1 MCRSEEDLQRDRE
14 EERGRRASL
23 LGVVSGR
30 AGAGRAEGRACVHKR
45 VCVHKCACT
54 GMHRCA
60 CHLCARVHARTG
72 VCTQAGCAHKGT
84 CTWGARGVCLC
95 VRVSVHM
102 EGARTGVH
110 ARRACARARDM
121 HEWVCLR
128 KRGVHI
134 RTGGCLCACAWGG
147 TCTLV
152 NAWGGCICVHQ
163 MYVRGVCVHASVST
177 HALPTFPSAPPI
189 ADGQSPRVTPD
200 PARHGHVPNVPWAAG
215 PLSRPTGV
223 GVPQPGSPRTARG
236 DEQQL
241 RGQQPGV
248 CSPVVPRL
256 HPVQPHICSPC
267 SPTFAP
273 TARQPRVC
281 TLVLHPMQPHIFTLC
296 TLVFAPRAAPLLHPV
311 HPSVCTPCSPA
322 FLPCAPSA
330 CTPCSSVFA
339 PCAAPWQLSPIL
351 IPHTCLQWGRG
362 SVPARDAPSLSSTGW
377 GQPAYPEQRKGI
389 TDPPCPHPRRH

>member
-134 RTGGCLCACAWGG
+134 RTGGVLVCVRLGGHVYAGECVGGVYLCASDVCAWGVRARECEYTRAPHLSLCSPHSRRPVPEG
-147 TCTLV
+147 DPRLSA
-152 NAWGGCICVHQ
+152 AWACAKCPMGRRTPQPPHGG
-163 MYVRGVCVHASVST
+163 GG
-177 HALPTFPSAPPI
+177 PSAWQPP
-189 ADGQSPRVTPD
+189 
-200 PARHGHVPNVPWAAG
+200 HC
-215 PLSRPTGV
+215 
-223 GVPQPGSPRTARG
+223 PGG
-236 DEQQL
+236 
-241 RGQQPGV
+241 
-248 CSPVVPRL
+248 
-256 HPVQPHICSPC
+256 
-267 SPTFAP
+267 
-273 TARQPRVC
+273 
-281 TLVLHPMQPHIFTLC
+281 
-296 TLVFAPRAAPLLHPV
+296 
-311 HPSVCTPCSPA
+311 
-322 FLPCAPSA
+322 
-330 CTPCSSVFA
+330 
-339 PCAAPWQLSPIL
+339 
-351 IPHTCLQWGRG
+351 
-362 SVPARDAPSLSSTGW
+362 
-377 GQPAYPEQRKGI
+377 
-389 TDPPCPHPRRH
+389 